1 MLNNKIGYIICETAS
16 VETPK
21 STIIKDTGRRV
32 VAETILQ
39 DMNVKNRNGR
49 YYDDK
54 QMLPALKGERIT
66 ELLKTG
72 NLKGENGHPTDSS
85 LIRQQ
90 TIDPK
95 CVSHRILKIW
105 TEGNDIKA
113 HVMGANSRY
122 GDDFDQ
128 DLRDG
133 ELPSFSLRALGT
145 VENTPRGAEVRNM
158 TIITWDRVIYP
169 SHPRAYTQG
178 IVSES
183 SSIVV
188 PNNDPG
194 MLIPITNNQVIDYIK
209 HESANLRQVMET
221 FEIFYDN
228 IELVNERFNP
238 QVKLTSRD
246 GNIYVV
252 NLETYLQNEIQNY
265 CIKKSKEMM

>member
-158 TIITWDRVIYP
+158 TIITWDRVYYP
-169 SHPRAYTQG
+169 SHKRAYTQKL
-178 IVSES
+178 VSES
-183 SSIVV
+183 AVDTNVTESGIITST
-188 PNNDPG
+188 DPG
-194 MLIPITNNQVIDYIK
+194 LLVPITNDSIRSYIMQ
-209 HESANLRQVMET
+209 ESANMKMITESFDTLYDSIVLLEGGNKVQLTDKSGDT
-221 FEIFYDN
+221 FI
-228 IELVNERFNP
+228 
-238 QVKLTSRD
+238 
-246 GNIYVV
+246 IY
-252 NLETYLQNEIQNY
+252 LESHIQNELMNY
-265 CIKKSKEMM
+265 CH

>member
-85 LIRQQ
+85 LTRQQ

-95 CVSHRILKIW
+95 GV
-105 TEGNDIKA
+105 
-113 HVMGANSRY
+113 
-122 GDDFDQ
+122 
-128 DLRDG
+128 
-133 ELPSFSLRALGT
+133 
-145 VENTPRGAEVRNM
+145 
-158 TIITWDRVIYP
+158 
-169 SHPRAYTQG
+169 
-178 IVSES
+178 
-183 SSIVV
+183 
-188 PNNDPG
+188 
-194 MLIPITNNQVIDYIK
+194 
-209 HESANLRQVMET
+209 
-221 FEIFYDN
+221 
-228 IELVNERFNP
+228 
-238 QVKLTSRD
+238 
-246 GNIYVV
+246 
-252 NLETYLQNEIQNY
+252 
-265 CIKKSKEMM
+265 